1 MDVVIYF
8 CLFRDRKATL
18 SKCVKKVNKNVIKL
32 MNQKIIK

>member
-1 MDVVIYF
+1 MW
-8 CLFRDRKATL
+8 LFISVYSGDRKATL